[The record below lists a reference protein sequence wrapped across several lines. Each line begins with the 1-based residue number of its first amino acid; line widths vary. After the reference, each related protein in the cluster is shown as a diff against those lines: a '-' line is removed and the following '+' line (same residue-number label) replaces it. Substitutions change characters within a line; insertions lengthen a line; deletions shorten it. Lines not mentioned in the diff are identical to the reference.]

1 VFSIREYDSVEC
13 IDFTQAHHYSKVMP
27 RLTKHYLGLFNDDEF
42 VGVVTLG
49 WGTQPL
55 ATINKLF
62 PGYTTQDYYEL
73 GKLCVHDKM
82 PRNTESQYI
91 SLLIKWMKEN
101 TDKKLLYTLADGIVG
116 KIGYVYQASNFYYGG
131 FFWTDVYIGAD
142 GEKIH
147 PRTTR
152 QLCKENAEFVGKD
165 MVFWLTPEFMKKK
178 GIRRIR
184 GKMYRYVYPLNKK
197 VRKEVEARGWNKDY
211 PKDDSLIWKEQVA
224 KNKYIVLPEIPQFA
238 LDVVN
243 VNSNN
248 VNRHRRGVN
257 EQAITV

>member
-1 VFSIREYDSVEC
+1 MVLSIREYDSVEC
-13 IDFTQAHHYSKVMP
+13 INFTQIHHYSKVMP
-27 RLTKHYLGLFNDDEF
+27 RLTKHYLGLFSDDEF

-62 PGYTTQDYYEL
+62 PGYTTKDYYEI

-91 SLLIKWMKEN
+91 SLLIKWLKSN

-152 QLCKENAEFVGKD
+152 HLCKENAEMIGKE
-165 MVFWLTPEFMKKK
+165 MMFWLTPEYMQEK

-184 GKMYRYVYPLNKK
+184 GKMYRYVYPLSRK
-197 VRKEVEARGWNKDY
+197 VRKEVKVRGWNTDY
-211 PKDDSLIWKEQVA
+211 PKDDSLVWKEQVA
-224 KNKYIVLPEIPQFA
+224 RGKYVVLPEIPQFA

-248 VNRHRRGVN
+248 VNRHRRG
-257 EQAITV
+257 Q

>member
-1 VFSIREYDSVEC
+1 MLSIREHDSVEC
-13 IDFTQAHHYSKVMP
+13 IDFVQAHHYSKVMP
-27 RLTKHYLGLFNDDEF
+27 KLTKHYLGLFSDDEL
-42 VGVVTLG
+42 VGAVTLG

-62 PGYTTQDYYEL
+62 PGYTTKDYYEI

-82 PRNTESQYI
+82 PRNTESQYM
-91 SLLIKWMKEN
+91 SLLIKWLKAN

-152 QLCKENAEFVGKD
+152 QLCKENAEMVGKD
-165 MVFWLTPEFMKKK
+165 MICWLTPEYMQEK
-178 GIRRIR
+178 GIRRVK
-184 GKMYRYVYPLNKK
+184 GKMFRYVYPLNKK
-197 VRKEVEARGWNKDY
+197 IRKEVESRGWNRSF
-211 PKDDSLIWKEQVA
+211 PKDDSLQWKEQMGRNDYV
-224 KNKYIVLPEIPQFA
+224 VLSDIPQFA

-243 VNSNN
+243 VNYKN
-248 VNRHRRGVN
+248 VNRHRKGMDG
-257 EQAITV
+257 

>member
-1 VFSIREYDSVEC
+1 MVLSIREYDSVKC
-13 IDFTQAHHYSKVMP
+13 INFTQVHHYSKVMP
-27 RLTKHYLGLFNDDEF
+27 RLTKHYLGLFNDDEL

-62 PGYTTQDYYEL
+62 PGYTTKDYYEL

-91 SLLIKWMKEN
+91 SLLVKWMKEN
-101 TDKKLLYTLADGIVG
+101 TDRKLLYTLADGIVG

-147 PRTTR
+147 PRTAR
-152 QLCKENAEFVGKD
+152 QLCKENAEFVGKEKI
-165 MVFWLTPEFMKKK
+165 FWLTPEFIQMK

-184 GKMYRYVYPLNKK
+184 GKMYRYVYPLSKK
-197 VRKEVEARGWNKDY
+197 VRKEVETKGWNIDF
-211 PKDDSLIWKEQVA
+211 PKDDSLVWREQVSRG
-224 KNKYIVLPEIPQFA
+224 KYIVLPEIPQFA
-238 LDVVN
+238 LGVVN
-243 VNSNN
+243 VNANN
-248 VNRHRRGVN
+248 VNRHRKG
-257 EQAITV
+257 